1 MFRWGRGGPALIFG
15 TFPDCFQKTFSIWF
29 PLWRPWRN
37 YNMDAIYSAISRRHD
52 MTKICS
58 HFTYLQFVSKKWD
71 SAHENVGGSGSGKC
85 LLCQRLVHQSRHE
98 VTPPVDH
105 GCPFFFMS
113 SHWSLRRRDQGVQVE
128 NTMMT
133 VSTNAHVNGKSW
145 TESGW
150 TTLLKDLCNCTFVFL

>member
-1 MFRWGRGGPALIFG
+1 
-15 TFPDCFQKTFSIWF
+15 
-29 PLWRPWRN
+29 
-37 YNMDAIYSAISRRHD
+37 MDVIYSAISRRHD

-113 SHWSLRRRDQGVQVE
+113 SHWSLRSSLLRLQIGSSLLARFKRCFFAIGNTSASLAPVCCRRPRCSQGQK
-128 NTMMT
+128 
-133 VSTNAHVNGKSW
+133 SGHV
-145 TESGW
+145 
-150 TTLLKDLCNCTFVFL
+150 